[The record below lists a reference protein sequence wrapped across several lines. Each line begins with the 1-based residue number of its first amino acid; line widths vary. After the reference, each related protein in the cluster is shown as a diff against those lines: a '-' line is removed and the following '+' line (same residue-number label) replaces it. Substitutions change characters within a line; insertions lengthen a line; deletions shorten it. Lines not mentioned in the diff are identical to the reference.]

1 MLLRLFSV
9 VHIIEISKKEND
21 VGAHCIGVFLPPTLV
36 LKLLAAGAACAA
48 QSERGRGGAI
58 RLFFFRKDAFLV
70 VKRAQYQCN
79 TDKE

>member
-1 MLLRLFSV
+1 MKAPIVLGCF
-9 VHIIEISKKEND
+9 
-21 VGAHCIGVFLPPTLV
+21 FLPHWSEN
-36 LKLLAAGAACAA
+36 LLAAGAACAA

-58 RLFFFRKDAFLV
+58 RLFFFRKDAFWV